1 MGSRRVG
8 EKGSI
13 RWCHTAWCP
22 HKHVWDGCPLRTR
35 RHWTQVQPWKR
46 QRPRRI
52 RRIVRK
58 SSSVFRAQQ
67 ILRLLLTPTH
77 TPCHNQTTMVIVAP
91 ETPKVTEQPRGR
103 VGPERV
109 VDPNARFL
117 TSGPV
122 RAAQEA
128 ERDTA
133 QVMGRPVNPSD
144 GFLAS
149 HRAAHQAAARL
160 GPKPPPAGAANMGP
174 ACRHG
179 HPGASLTYMHQDK
192 FEKFIATPIRSDR
205 VPASMPFLAGIAPL
219 KEGVSQETERSLK
232 ETVEEVK
239 DGQDDGVQGGEDIT
253 SFSDSLSSMRDGVD
267 PSLVLATMGI
277 AIALT
282 AVLAR

>member
-1 MGSRRVG
+1 
-8 EKGSI
+8 
-13 RWCHTAWCP
+13 
-22 HKHVWDGCPLRTR
+22 
-35 RHWTQVQPWKR
+35 
-46 QRPRRI
+46 
-52 RRIVRK
+52 
-58 SSSVFRAQQ
+58 
-67 ILRLLLTPTH
+67 
-77 TPCHNQTTMVIVAP
+77 MVIVAP

-122 RAAQEA
+122 RAAREA

-133 QVMGRPVNPSD
+133 QVLGRPVNPSD

-160 GPKPPPAGAANMGP
+160 GPKPPPAGAADMGP

-232 ETVEEVK
+232 EAVEEVK
-239 DGQDDGVQGGEDIT
+239 DGQDDGVQGGEEIT

>member
-1 MGSRRVG
+1 
-8 EKGSI
+8 
-13 RWCHTAWCP
+13 
-22 HKHVWDGCPLRTR
+22 
-35 RHWTQVQPWKR
+35 
-46 QRPRRI
+46 
-52 RRIVRK
+52 
-58 SSSVFRAQQ
+58 
-67 ILRLLLTPTH
+67 
-77 TPCHNQTTMVIVAP
+77 MVIVAP
-91 ETPKVTEQPRGR
+91 ETPKVTERPRGR

-122 RAAQEA
+122 TAAQEA
-128 ERDTA
+128 DRDTA
-133 QVMGRPVNPSD
+133 QVLGRPVNPSD

-149 HRAAHQAAARL
+149 YRAAHQAAARL

-179 HPGASLTYMHQDK
+179 HPGASLTYMHQDT

-219 KEGVSQETERSLK
+219 KEGLSRDKVRSLK
-232 ETVEEVK
+232 GTEEEVK
-239 DGQDDGVQGGEDIT
+239 ARQKGQNDSVQGGEEIAA
-253 SFSDSLSSMRDGVD
+253 FSDSLSSMRHGMD